1 MEVYSI
7 GNEQYKSRH
16 FFFTNKS
23 KALMIG
29 LTIGIGILVGW
40 LYYDYNR
47 HSDSVIAS
55 SVAWQQINAA
65 LIEGNSQEQLNSV
78 LNLIKINNNYGILAS
93 LGLARH
99 YTNDSHYAAAERQL
113 QKTIRKVREDNLK
126 ALINLRL
133 AQLQLQQGNVNYALQ
148 TLDGIKQKG
157 WIVLADNIRG
167 DAQVIK
173 GNHQAAR
180 AAYEKVLQS
189 NPPQALQKLVCIK
202 LNNLSIR
209 EGSHTIEN
217 NICGPVVR
225 YFT

>member
-1 MEVYSI
+1 
-7 GNEQYKSRH
+7 
-16 FFFTNKS
+16 
-23 KALMIG
+23 MIG
-29 LTIGIGILVGW
+29 LTIGIGILVG
-40 LYYDYNR
+40 LYYYYNR

-55 SVAWQQINAA
+55 SVAWQKINAV
-65 LIEGNSQEQLNSV
+65 LIEGNSQSQLNSV
-78 LNLIKINNNYGILAS
+78 QNLIKSNKNYGILAS
-93 LGLARH
+93 LGLASH
-99 YTNDSHYAAAERQL
+99 YTNDGNYAAAERQL
-113 QKTIRKVREDNLK
+113 QKTIRKVREENLQ

-157 WIVLADNIRG
+157 WRVLADNIRG

-180 AAYEKVLQS
+180 DAYEKVLQS
-189 NPPQALQKLVCIK
+189 NPPQALQTLVCIK

-217 NICGPVVR
+217 NICSPVIR

>member
-1 MEVYSI
+1 
-7 GNEQYKSRH
+7 
-16 FFFTNKS
+16 
-23 KALMIG
+23 MIG
-29 LTIGIGILVGW
+29 LTIGILLVG
-40 LYYDYNR
+40 LYYYYNR
-47 HSDSVIAS
+47 HSSDSVIAS
-55 SVAWQQINAA
+55 SVAWQKINAV
-65 LIEGNSQEQLNSV
+65 LIEGNSQSQLNSV
-78 LNLIKINNNYGILAS
+78 QNLIKINNNYGILAS
-93 LGLARH
+93 LELARH
-99 YTNDSHYAAAERQL
+99 YTNDGNYAAAEKQL
-113 QKTIRKVREDNLK
+113 QKTIRKVREENLQ

-157 WIVLADNIRG
+157 WRVLADNIRG

-180 AAYEKVLQS
+180 DAYEKVLQS
-189 NPPQALQKLVCIK
+189 NPPQALQTLVCIK

-217 NICGPVVR
+217 NICSPVIR